1 MLQIRDAQ
9 PEDYDAIVPLVQAF
23 YELDRHPYEPETVE
37 RGLRPLLAG
46 AAPGFVLV
54 AEGEDGIVAYAVV
67 TWGWA
72 IESGGR
78 DALLD
83 EIYVAERSRGIG
95 AEMMHLLM
103 ERCRREGC
111 RRMFLETESHNRAAR
126 IFYTRHGF
134 DIDDSVWMSRDL

>member
-1 MLQIRDAQ
+1 MEIRDAT
-9 PEDYDAIVPLVQAF
+9 PEDFDAIVPMIRSF
-23 YELDRHPYEPETVE
+23 YEIDRHPYEPELVE
-37 RGLRPLLAG
+37 SGLRPLLSG
-46 AAPGFVLV
+46 EAPGFVIV
-54 AEGEDGIVAYAVV
+54 AEDDGELLAYAVV

-83 EIYVAERSRGIG
+83 EIFVTERGQGIG
-95 AEMMHLLM
+95 AQMMHDIID
-103 ERCRREGC
+103 RARDAGC

>member
-1 MLQIRDAQ
+1 MEIRDAT
-9 PEDYDAIVPLVQAF
+9 PGDYDDIVPLIRAF
-23 YELDRHPYEPETVE
+23 YEIDRHPYDPALVSA
-37 RGLRPLLAG
+37 GLRPLLAG
-46 AAPGFVLV
+46 DAPGFVIV
-54 AEGEDGIVAYAVV
+54 AEDGGELIGYAVV

-83 EIYVAERSRGIG
+83 EIYVTDRGRGIG
-95 AEMMHLLM
+95 AEMMHRLM
-103 ERCRREGC
+103 QRCRDEGC

-134 DIDDSVWMSRDL
+134 DIDDSVWMSREL

>member
-1 MLQIRDAQ
+1 MEIRDAR
-9 PEDYDAIVPLVQAF
+9 PEDFDGIVPLIRAF
-23 YELDRHPYEPETVE
+23 YELDRHPFDPDLVE
-37 RGLRPLLAG
+37 SGLRPLLDG
-46 AAPGFVLV
+46 TAPGFVLV
-54 AEGEDGIVAYAVV
+54 ADDDGELLAYAVV

-83 EIYVAERSRGIG
+83 EIYVSDRSRGIG
-95 AEMMHLLM
+95 AEMMYRLM
-103 ERCRREGC
+103 ERSRDAGC
-111 RRMFLETESHNRAAR
+111 RRMFLETESHNRQAR

>member
-1 MLQIRDAQ
+1 MEIRDGR
-9 PEDYDAIVPLVQAF
+9 PDDFDLIVPLIRAF
-23 YELDRHPYEPETVE
+23 YEIDRHPFDEELVDA
-37 RGLRPLLAG
+37 GLRPLLAG
-46 AAPGFVLV
+46 DAPGFVIV
-54 AEGEDGIVAYAVV
+54 AEDGTDLLAYAVV

-83 EIYVAERSRGIG
+83 EIFVTERGRGIG
-95 AEMMHLLM
+95 AEMMHQII
-103 ERCRREGC
+103 ERCRGEGC

-134 DIDDSVWMSRDL
+134 DMDDSVWMSRAL

>member
-1 MLQIRDAQ
+1 MIDIRDGR
-9 PEDYDAIVPLVQAF
+9 PGDYDSIVPLVRSF
-23 YELDRHPYEPETVE
+23 YELDRHPFDEDVVE
-37 RGLRPLLAG
+37 SGLRPLLEEDP
-46 AAPGFVLV
+46 PGFVLV
-54 AEGEDGIVAYAVV
+54 AEENGEIIAYAVV

-83 EIYVAERSRGIG
+83 EIYVADRSRGIG
-95 AEMMHLLM
+95 AEMMYRIM
-103 ERCRREGC
+103 NRSRDAGC

-134 DIDDSVWMSRDL
+134 DIADSVWMSRDL